1 MDQTIVQQVELE
13 NGQTLTIRDLSRKIS
28 ADAFQVIMAASI
40 EVAVVPGLFS
50 PQILGETPFESILE
64 KVGTPAR
71 FEKRVE
77 RNFIMADDRDD
88 VFQKLVD
95 TFNTT
100 LVSYLSKPDFPAK
113 LVMKLFRE

>member
-1 MDQTIVQQVELE
+1 MDQTIVQQIALE
-13 NGQTLTIRDLSRKIS
+13 NGQTLIIRDLSRKIG
-28 ADAFQVIMAASI
+28 ADAYQVVMAADI
-40 EVAVVPGLFS
+40 EVAVVPELFS
-50 PQILGETPFESILE
+50 SQILGNTPFENILE

-77 RNFIMADDRDD
+77 RNFIMADEKDA

-95 TFNTT
+95 TFNAT

-113 LVMKLFRE
+113 LVMKLFRK

>member
-1 MDQTIVQQVELE
+1 
-13 NGQTLTIRDLSRKIS
+13 
-28 ADAFQVIMAASI
+28 MAANI

-50 PQILGETPFESILE
+50 SQTLKNTPFESILE

-71 FEKRVE
+71 FEKRAV
-77 RNFIMADDRDD
+77 RNFIMAAEKEA
-88 VFQKLVD
+88 VFQQLVD
-95 TFNTT
+95 IFNQT

>member
-1 MDQTIVQQVELE
+1 MDKTIVQQIALE
-13 NGQTLTIRDLSRKIS
+13 NGQKLTIKDLSRKIS
-28 ADAFQVIMAASI
+28 TDAYQVVMEANID
-40 EVAVVPGLFS
+40 VDVVPGLFAS
-50 PQILGETPFESILE
+50 QIMGNTPFESILK

-71 FEKRVE
+71 FKKRVE
-77 RNFIMADDRDD
+77 RNFIMADEKEA
-88 VFQKLVD
+88 VFQNLVD